1 MKLNKCNDCTVP
13 EGYMEI
19 VDIENVYYNPDNGE
33 IVICGIPDSDDEEYN
48 GEIVICGIPDSDDE
62 ELHNCDQ
69 MGCGSLS
76 HVLIRCTDR
85 RMIE

>member
-33 IVICGIPDSDDEEYN
+33 IVICGIPDSDDEE
-48 GEIVICGIPDSDDE
+48 
-62 ELHNCDQ
+62 LHNCDQ